1 MRQIFIRKNITIFVK
16 RNYFYLSWQETLQE
30 NIMVYG
36 CTYESIKNKIILEV
50 LNMKTDISWFTAAGW
65 VHTKCE
71 GIQKFAKKL
80 GNLSWFLPSKL
91 CFSLSFLG
99 NGYFIQN
106 SNSIPHLLNL
116 SLRPSLYIHAYIQIQ
131 LYKAHIHIC
140 M

>member
-50 LNMKTDISWFTAAGW
+50 LNIKTDISWFTAAGW